1 MSTAVA
7 NTPSHKVEQISRDR
21 VVIRDLELFVG
32 YDPKIDGPDDKRMRK
47 YDATGIGKVVS
58 RTKAMMERGQ
68 RPKLI
73 LGHNPDEDDGIERPV
88 IGDFVAIEKRDING
102 VPGIVGDVEMTVEDF
117 QTYLKSNRYPRR
129 SAEIYSDGFMSEVA
143 LLGSRTPARPLRDTK
158 FSKASLTHIDRFSR
172 EFAADTF
179 ADPTGTSHVGGPGNS
194 FIPSTEKSKMAS
206 KPKSKNAIDDD
217 DEDVDKMSED
227 ELREAYRSAKKK
239 LKAAEDEGKCGD
251 DDKEKNEL
259 RKQRDTFARRLE
271 DLGDRLAE
279 TQADLVRERY
289 SRKLDNDRAAG
300 FIVGDDKRRDA
311 ILDRIQKSDDPEA
324 EYEFIK
330 SLFAR
335 GPVDT
340 RVDTRHLRLAGNDGA
355 DDTDIEERA
364 SKIAF
369 DRAHAEGKP
378 EKYAGYVRE
387 EMEKLRKTG

>member
-7 NTPSHKVEQISRDR
+7 NTPSHKVDRVGRDR

-47 YDATGIGKVVS
+47 YDATGIDRVVS

-88 IGDFVAIEKRDING
+88 IGDFVTIEKRDING

-117 QTYLKSNRYPRR
+117 QAYLKSNRYPRR

-206 KPKSKNAIDDD
+206 KPKSKNAIDD

-311 ILDRIQKSDDPEA
+311 ILDRIQKADNPEA

-340 RVDTRHLRLAGNDGA
+340 RIDTRHLRLAGNDGS
-355 DDTDIEERA
+355 DSTDIEDRA

-369 DRAHAEGKP
+369 DRASAEGKP

-387 EMEKLRKTG
+387 EMDKLRKTG